1 MSTTLPVHVERT
13 RNRTSR
19 AILRNDTITIRLAR
33 GLSLVEEKRHID
45 ILVGRMVKAHAKE
58 VKRAKID
65 PFRPLLTGEPSVTLD
80 LVTGT
85 TVSFRVESGT
95 RTRATR
101 TAGGWMITRSPKTDD
116 KVFHRFLWKLLAA
129 SAQEDVTN
137 LVLAI
142 NRETFSLPVKKV
154 TLKLMKSRWG
164 SCSRR
169 GDIALSTPLLLTT
182 PGILRYVII
191 HELAHIPHPNH
202 SYRFWFAVE
211 EQMPEYRAELKA
223 LKHFTLPTL

>member
-1 MSTTLPVHVERT
+1 MTNLPIFVERSK
-13 RNRTSR
+13 NRTSR

-33 GLSLVEEKRHID
+33 GLSLSEEQRHID
-45 ILVGRMVKAHAKE
+45 ILVKRMVKAHAKE
-58 VKRAKID
+58 VTRMKID
-65 PFRPLLTGEPSVTLD
+65 PFRPLLTGESSLTLT
-80 LVTGT
+80 LVTGST
-85 TVSFRVESGT
+85 IHFQVDVGT
-95 RTRATR
+95 RTRAVATED
-101 TAGGWMITRSPKTDD
+101 GWKIMRSAKTEG
-116 KVFHRFLWKLLAA
+116 KVFHRFLWKLLA
-129 SAQEDVTN
+129 SSSQEDTEN
-137 LVLAI
+137 LVHQV

-182 PGILRYVII
+182 PSILRYVII

-211 EQMPEYRAELKA
+211 EKMPEYRTELKA